1 MQSLIHER
9 FGEPEEV
16 LHLAD
21 QPVPELQADQVRIRT
36 LLAPI
41 HHHDLWT
48 VRGRYGYKPNFPAI
62 VGSEAVGIIDAIG
75 AEVEHLQ
82 VGQRVAVAS
91 VHGTWAEYFI
101 ATSRM
106 YGHSTARCHS

>member
-21 QPVPELQADQVRIRT
+21 QPVPELQADQVRIRP

-48 VRGRYGYKPNFPAI
+48 VRGRYGYKPSFP
-62 VGSEAVGIIDAIG
+62 AIG